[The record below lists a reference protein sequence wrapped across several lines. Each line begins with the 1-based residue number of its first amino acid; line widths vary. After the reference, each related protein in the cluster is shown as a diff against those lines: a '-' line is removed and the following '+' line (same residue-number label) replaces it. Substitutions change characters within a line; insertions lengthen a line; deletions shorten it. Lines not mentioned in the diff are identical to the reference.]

1 MCNKKD
7 MQAMAFLELQCLS
20 KQFGG
25 LAAVSELDLAIS
37 AGEIRGLIGPN
48 GAGKTTVFNMISG
61 VYKPTEGR
69 VIFDGEDITGLPAHE
84 VAKRQLSRTFQL
96 TAVFREFTVLRNLL
110 AAYHLFSKA
119 GFWNSVLNTSL
130 SKKEEEQFME
140 NALETLRFLGIED
153 LKNEIAKNLPYGH
166 QRVMS
171 LGMALI
177 LKPKLLMLDEPV
189 SGMNPQ
195 ETKNMM
201 DRIRETR
208 DKKGVT
214 VFLVEHNMKAVM
226 GISDQ
231 ISVLSFG
238 KKIAE
243 GTPQEIKANPAV
255 IEAYLGVED
264 YVA

>member
-1 MCNKKD
+1 
-7 MQAMAFLELQCLS
+7 MAILELQGLS

-25 LAAVSELDLAIS
+25 LSAVSGLDLAIS

-61 VYKPTEGR
+61 VYKPTGGR
-69 VIFDGEDITGLPAHE
+69 ILFDGEDITGLPAHE

-96 TAVFREFTVLRNLL
+96 TAIFREFTVLRNLL
-110 AAYHLFSKA
+110 SAYHLFSDA

-130 SKKEEEQFME
+130 SRHEEERFME
-140 NALETLRFLGIED
+140 EALEMLRFLGIED

-195 ETKNMM
+195 ETQNMM

-214 VFLVEHNMKAVM
+214 IFLVEHNMKAVM
-226 GISDQ
+226 GICDQ

-243 GTPQEIKANPAV
+243 GTPKEIKADPVV
-255 IEAYLGVED
+255 IEAYLGVEEH
-264 YVA
+264 AA

>member
-1 MCNKKD
+1 
-7 MQAMAFLELQCLS
+7 
-20 KQFGG
+20 
-25 LAAVSELDLAIS
+25 
-37 AGEIRGLIGPN
+37 
-48 GAGKTTVFNMISG
+48 
-61 VYKPTEGR
+61 
-69 VIFDGEDITGLPAHE
+69 
-84 VAKRQLSRTFQL
+84 
-96 TAVFREFTVLRNLL
+96 
-110 AAYHLFSKA
+110 
-119 GFWNSVLNTSL
+119 LNTSL

-140 NALETLRFLGIED
+140 DALETLRFLGIED

-231 ISVLSFG
+231 ISVLNFG

>member
-1 MCNKKD
+1 
-7 MQAMAFLELQCLS
+7 MAFLELQHLS
-20 KQFGG
+20 KRFGG
-25 LAAVSELDLAIS
+25 LAAVRELDLAIS
-37 AGEIRGLIGPN
+37 SGEIRGLIGPN

-61 VYKPTEGR
+61 IYKPANGR
-69 VIFDGEDITGLPAHE
+69 VLFDGEDITGLPAHE

-110 AAYHLFSKA
+110 AAYHLFSKT
-119 GFWNSVLNTSL
+119 GFWNSVLNTSV
-130 SKKEEEQFME
+130 SKKEEGQFME
-140 NALETLRFLGIED
+140 DALETLRFLGIED
-153 LKNEIAKNLPYGH
+153 LRNEIAKNLPYGH

-214 VFLVEHNMKAVM
+214 IFLVEHNMKAVM
-226 GISDQ
+226 GISDR
-231 ISVLSFG
+231 ITVLSFG

-255 IEAYLGVED
+255 IEAYLGIED
-264 YVA
+264 HAA

>member
-1 MCNKKD
+1 
-7 MQAMAFLELQCLS
+7 MAFLELQHLS

-37 AGEIRGLIGPN
+37 SGEIRGLIGPN

-61 VYKPTEGR
+61 IYKPANGR
-69 VIFDGEDITGLPAHE
+69 VLFDGEDITGLPAHE

-110 AAYHLFSKA
+110 AAYHLFSKT
-119 GFWNSVLNTSL
+119 GFWNSVLNTSV
-130 SKKEEEQFME
+130 SKKEEGQFME
-140 NALETLRFLGIED
+140 DALETLRFLGIED
-153 LKNEIAKNLPYGH
+153 LRNEIAKNLPYGH

-177 LKPKLLMLDEPV
+177 LKPRLLMLDEPV

-214 VFLVEHNMKAVM
+214 IFLVEHNMKAVM

-231 ISVLSFG
+231 ITVLNFG

-264 YVA
+264 HVA